1 MFFTRK
7 YSLYSHVHPIATF
20 TETNTLIS
28 NTEIQK
34 MYLLMLSVL
43 FPLRARAFSLAH
55 ALALAVHDAVS
66 LTSCGCCLL
75 PETESAIR
83 ENIYINLFTVAIC
96 L

>member
-1 MFFTRK
+1 MLFTRK
-7 YSLYSHVHPIATF
+7 YSLYSHVHLLATF

-55 ALALAVHDAVS
+55 ALALHAAVS

-75 PETESAIR
+75 PETGSAIR

>member
-1 MFFTRK
+1 
-7 YSLYSHVHPIATF
+7 
-20 TETNTLIS
+20 
-28 NTEIQK
+28 
-34 MYLLMLSVL
+34 MLSVL
-43 FPLRARAFSLAH
+43 FPLRARAFSLAHAH